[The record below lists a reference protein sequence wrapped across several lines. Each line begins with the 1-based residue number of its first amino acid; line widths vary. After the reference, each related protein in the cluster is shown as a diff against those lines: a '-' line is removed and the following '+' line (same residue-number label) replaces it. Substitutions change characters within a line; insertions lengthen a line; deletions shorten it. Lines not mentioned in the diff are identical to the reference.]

1 MNNPN
6 SPDVSGP
13 FGIINTSVCLVVFM
27 YLKVIYCK
35 YINAN
40 MYHIA
45 AAVFEKFLFLRIG
58 LEDTVTNVETSIT
71 KRFI

>member
-1 MNNPN
+1 
-6 SPDVSGP
+6 
-13 FGIINTSVCLVVFM
+13 M

-71 KRFI
+71 KRFIWIINVYICKDIYRLNVVGKL